1 MASRIR
7 HDDIPRI
14 AHTGMRAGH
23 HLEQHGQAIWLST
36 RDWQTPLSA
45 TGLEPGRGT
54 TRSDPT
60 GRAAIIDDELR
71 HAHHQ
76 ILAAIDAYEAA
87 ATELYG
93 LLERYRPLSER
104 ERRGAGARVNQVRD
118 CVVCDEPALPRPRR
132 GMCERCY
139 RRWGRHPGSTF
150 DARYQYQQEQPEDEP
165 RQLGTG

>member
-1 MASRIR
+1 VRVR

-23 HLEQHGQAIWLST
+23 HLEQHGQAIWLLT
-36 RDWQTPLSA
+36 RDWQTPLTA
-45 TGLEPGRGT
+45 TALEPGRGN

-60 GRAAIIDDELR
+60 GRAATNNDELR
-71 HAHHQ
+71 DAHNQ
-76 ILAAIDAYEAA
+76 ILAAIDAYETA
-87 ATELYG
+87 ATDLYH
-93 LLERYRPLSER
+93 LLERYRPLSEV
-104 ERRGAGARVNQVRD
+104 ECRRAGARINRVPD

-150 DARYQYQQEQPEDEP
+150 DARYQHQLEQAEDPP